1 MTRIRRSEAGRALLF
16 DRLCDDAP
24 KTPDRPEAR
33 PYRTYDKAQLTA
45 SVRRE
50 LQRLLDTRAPRSLAQ
65 MAGRPRTVIDY
76 GVPEVTPYMMNHAG
90 ESGALAKFL
99 VDSIAA
105 FEPRL
110 ANVRVDLVRAQPS
123 LQRLEVR
130 VDADLAVGRFW
141 EPVSFELA
149 TGGGQPAA
157 DLAPYGGD
165 PDRDPAPG

>member
-1 MTRIRRSEAGRALLF
+1 MTKIRRSEAGRALLF

-24 KTPDRPEAR
+24 RTPDRPEAR
-33 PYRTYDKAQLTA
+33 PYRTYDPVQLKA

-76 GVPEVTPYMMNHAG
+76 GVPEVTPYMMNNAG

-99 VDSIAA
+99 VESIAA

-130 VDADLAVGRFW
+130 VDADLVAGRFW
-141 EPVSFELA
+141 EPVSFQLA
-149 TGGGQPAA
+149 TGGGAGDPAA
-157 DLAPYGGD
+157 GPDGD
-165 PDRDPAPG
+165 GAPG

>member
-1 MTRIRRSEAGRALLF
+1 MTKIRRSEAGRALLF

-24 KTPDRPEAR
+24 RTPHRPEAR
-33 PYRTYDKAQLTA
+33 PYRTYDPAQLKA

-76 GVPEVTPYMMNHAG
+76 GVPEVTPYMMNNAG

-130 VDADLAVGRFW
+130 VDADLVAGRFW

-149 TGGGQPAA
+149 TGGGGDEPA
-157 DLAPYGGD
+157 GGR
-165 PDRDPAPG
+165 PADPAPG

>member
-1 MTRIRRSEAGRALLF
+1 MTKIRRSEAGRALLF
-16 DRLCDDAP
+16 DRLCNDAP
-24 KTPDRPEAR
+24 KTPERPEAR
-33 PYRTYDKAQLTA
+33 PYRTYDRAQLRA

-76 GVPEVTPYMMNHAG
+76 GVPEVTPYMMNNAG

-99 VDSIAA
+99 VESITA

-110 ANVRVDLVRAQPS
+110 ANVRVELVRAQPS

-130 VDADLAVGRFW
+130 VDADLVAGRLW

-149 TGGGQPAA
+149 TGAGEVGAAGGPPA
-157 DLAPYGGD
+157 
-165 PDRDPAPG
+165 DPAPG